1 MRTRERRLS
10 SEPPYFPRHCALFW
24 ERGTGLE
31 PATACVGSISVRAL
45 WRVLRFSRA
54 HAVFSLLLPDQKRV
68 SFSRAH
74 AVFSLLL
81 PDQKRVSYRVQIR
94 AATAASSRFQKARR
108 RWSVTSRG
116 QAIVPAEPSVNP
128 FQGLGTPTADLSLPD
143 AAATPSRCGTSR
155 RRGKNRGRAG
165 CGGSP
170 GCLCA
175 KSCTTAAGRSKS
187 PADPAR

>member
-1 MRTRERRLS
+1 MRTRERRFS

-68 SFSRAH
+68 S
-74 AVFSLLL
+74 
-81 PDQKRVSYRVQIR
+81 YRVQIR

-128 FQGLGTPTADLSLPD
+128 SQG
-143 AAATPSRCGTSR
+143 
-155 RRGKNRGRAG
+155 
-165 CGGSP
+165 
-170 GCLCA
+170 
-175 KSCTTAAGRSKS
+175 
-187 PADPAR
+187 